1 MCLVLETIFT
11 VEEAEITYQFATRLA
26 NITGKTF
33 EQRKDIFERARKVY
47 RERSNIVHGKKSIET
62 VESDILKDAFYFARQ
77 SLQRILL
84 DDTLMNL
91 YSDPITSDKTKDP
104 DKAIKAIKNY
114 FRDLDLRCD

>member
-11 VEEAEITYQFATRLA
+11 VEKTEITYQFATRLA

-47 RERSNIVHGKKSIET
+47 RERSNIVHGRKSIET
-62 VESDILKDAFYFARQ
+62 VEPDALKDGFHFARH

-84 DDTLMNL
+84 DSKLLAL
-91 YSDPITSDKTKDP
+91 YSDPITIDKIRISDKTVE
-104 DKAIKAIKNY
+104 AIRNY
-114 FRDLDLRCD
+114 FRDLDLR